1 MSQITV
7 ADISRWQGTINWDQ
21 FKDQV
26 SGVVIKATG
35 ADGGLYTD
43 GMLAYNRDRARERGV
58 PIWFYHYKGSGNARQ
73 EAEYFVNAI
82 GGLRAGEALVLDDE
96 NEGKVNVAW
105 DAEFADR
112 IKELTGLNVVIYSNQ
127 SRFSGVDLSPLNS
140 RNLGAWV
147 AKYGA
152 NTGTVEGAGSAPSI
166 SGMTIIM
173 WQYTSTAR
181 VAGVTANTV
190 DLNIFYGDVNA
201 FKAYGSANNVPA
213 PTAPSTPAPA
223 QPTGNGTY
231 RVVSGDTLSGIG
243 QRLGIA
249 WQSIAAW
256 NGITAPYTIYPNQ
269 VLKVYG
275 GSAQAASQ
283 PSAGGSTYT
292 VVPNDTLSGIGAK
305 TGHNWK
311 DIAALNGIGSPYTI
325 YPNQKLKLPGGGVA
339 PAAQTESTYTVVS
352 GDYLVKIGEKTG
364 RNWQAIASLN
374 GIGAPY
380 TIYPN
385 QVLRLP

>member
-21 FKDQV
+21 FKDAV

-58 PIWFYHYKGSGNARQ
+58 PVWFYHYKGSGNARQ

-82 GGLRAGEALVLDDE
+82 GGLRAGEGLMLDDE

-112 IKELTGLNVVIYSNQ
+112 IKELTGLNITVYSNQ
-127 SRFSGVDLSPLNS
+127 SRFSGVDLKPLAD
-140 RNLGAWV
+140 RNLGAVV

-166 SGMTIIM
+166 SGMNIIM

-213 PTAPSTPAPA
+213 PSTPAPA

-231 RVVSGDTLSGIG
+231 VVVKNDTLSGIG
-243 QRLGIA
+243 AKLGIS

-305 TGHNWK
+305 TGHNWQ
-311 DIAALNGIGSPYTI
+311 DIAALNSIGSPYTI

-339 PAAQTESTYTVVS
+339 PAAQSESTYTVVS